1 MRGLRST
8 LVLLVV
14 AIGLGAYLYFVESDR
29 PPGGRPEPHDT
40 AFSFESDDITRLAVT
55 AANGERTVLEKTD
68 NRWQLVEPFAG
79 AVDVTEVVAL
89 TSSLTSL
96 EIQRVVAEP
105 EEAPDL
111 TAFGLAEPR
120 IAVEVTTTTNTAVRL
135 LIGEQ
140 TPTGGDL
147 YATIAGSNR
156 VFLIS
161 GYLDGT
167 FDRTTFDLRDKTILD
182 FTRDQVDRLEIA
194 GADAT
199 IRLRQENN
207 RWSLV
212 SPIEA
217 NADLGVTNGL
227 VGQLSTG
234 QMAAIETESTDDLAS
249 YGLDVPRL
257 TVTVGLGSSA
267 ATLLIGDATS
277 MGTVYARDA
286 ARELVF
292 TVNESLV
299 TELEQGFDKYRRKNL
314 FAFRPFNAT
323 MLEIE
328 REGERW
334 VFEQVETTA
343 DGEADMWRRT
353 APDAGDVET
362 SAMDDLLAKLS
373 NLRAESFVL
382 VRDDTGL
389 DAPVSTI
396 RVAFEGAPGDDEE
409 ERVIVGRVGD
419 EVFAVSGDEPG
430 AARLNTR
437 AWEDALE
444 ALDALE

>member
-14 AIGLGAYLYFVESDR
+14 ALGLGAYIYFIESER
-29 PPGGRPEPHDT
+29 PPGGTPEPLETVFD
-40 AFSFESDDITRLAVT
+40 FESDDISRLAVT
-55 AANGERTVLEKTD
+55 AESDDRTVLEKTD
-68 NRWQLVEPFAG
+68 NRWRLVEPLAG

-89 TSSLTSL
+89 ASSLATL
-96 EIQRVVAEP
+96 EMQRVVAEP
-105 EEAPDL
+105 EEAQDL

-120 IAVEVTTTTNTAVRL
+120 IEVGVTTTTGTDARL

-167 FDRTTFDLRDKTILD
+167 FNRTTFDLRDKTILD
-182 FTRDQVDRLEIA
+182 ITRDQVNSLEIT
-194 GADAT
+194 GADSA
-199 IRLRQENN
+199 IRLRQEDN

-217 NADLGVTNGL
+217 KADAGVTGGL
-227 VGQLSTG
+227 VGRLSTG
-234 QMAAIETESTDDLAS
+234 QMAAIETERTDELEP
-249 YGLDVPRL
+249 YGLDTPRL
-257 TVTVGLGSSA
+257 TVTVGLGSSV
-267 ATLLIGDATS
+267 ATLLIGDTTPA
-277 MGTVYARDA
+277 GTVYARDA
-286 ARELVF
+286 ARDLVF

-299 TELEQGFDKYRRKNL
+299 TELEQGVDEYRRKDL

-323 MLEIE
+323 VLELD
-328 REGERW
+328 RDGERR
-334 VFEQVETTA
+334 VFEKVEATA

-353 APDAGDVET
+353 GPDAGDVET

-373 NLRAESFVL
+373 NLRAESFVAS
-382 VRDDTGL
+382 RDGTGL
-389 DAPVSTI
+389 DPPASTI
-396 RVAFEGAPGDDEE
+396 LVTFDEDSE
-409 ERVIVGRVGD
+409 QERVVVGRVSD
-419 EVFAVSGDEPG
+419 EVFAVNGDEPG

-437 AWEDALE
+437 AWEDLLE
-444 ALDALE
+444 ALDALK